1 MILKGKKNEMVKY
14 LYHVNITYL
23 SAMFQHSVFHDITKH
38 LYGTAKAK
46 DTESPAH
53 VKALE

>member
-1 MILKGKKNEMVKY
+1 
-14 LYHVNITYL
+14 
-23 SAMFQHSVFHDITKH
+23 MFQHSVFHDIAKH